1 MNEKKYNELRQ
12 GGNMKI
18 NIAEIAAELRTQGF
32 NVLDIDSE
40 ELTNAVIEILFSE
53 GLFDELSNEME
64 RQESDSRSVETEL
77 DYLEKIGEV

>member
-1 MNEKKYNELRQ
+1 
-12 GGNMKI
+12 MKI